1 MDLEY
6 RQYHRDE
13 CVTFLKT
20 AEAFGGLSNMAGGY
34 PLTINK
40 IKILTSEALYQACR
54 FPHLPDVQKIIIGQP
69 SPMTAKMKSKPY
81 RKDSRPDWDDLRVW
95 IMYWCLRV
103 KLAQHWEKFGTLLL
117 STGEKCIV
125 EESYRDQFWG
135 AKPIDANILVGT
147 NMLGRL
153 LMKLRQLLQELKEE
167 DVFTVKPLPI
177 SDFLLAGEP
186 IGAIQGLIRK
196 TKETDTS
203 LPFEALINEDEVLA
217 SVDVDV
223 KLQTKR
229 EDQESSLLSASE
241 VPVIAYLHSS
251 SMPEQQQLW

>member
-1 MDLEY
+1 MDLQY

-20 AEAFGGLSNMAGGY
+20 TEAFGGLSNMAGGY

-54 FPHLPDVQKIIIGQP
+54 FPHLPDVQKIIIGQH

-81 RKDSRPDWDDLRVW
+81 RKDSRLDWDDSRVL

-117 STGEKCIV
+117 STGGKCIV

-135 AKPIDANILVGT
+135 AKPIDTNTLVGT

-153 LMKLRQLLQELKEE
+153 LMRLRQQLQAQKE
-167 DVFTVKPLPI
+167 DAFVVRPLPI

-186 IGAIQGLIRK
+186 IGVIQGPVQK
-196 TKETDTS
+196 AKEIITS
-203 LPFEALINEDEVLA
+203 LPSLLIDADKVSLHTSLNEQVEGETSEITSPSLLEIPVA
-217 SVDVDV
+217 SFSSVDAIPLFLWD
-223 KLQTKR
+223 
-229 EDQESSLLSASE
+229 SL
-241 VPVIAYLHSS
+241 
-251 SMPEQQQLW
+251 